1 VDRGE
6 ARLLV
11 ADAVAEKLQQWS
23 GSQIR

>member
-11 ADAVAEKLQQWS
+11 ADAVAETFQRWS
-23 GSQIR
+23 GD